1 MKRKIAVLAGGYS
14 GEFDVSIKSAAMI
27 MTHLDT
33 DLFEPYLVELKPEA
47 WTVKSEQGEFAVDR
61 NDFSFRTMDQEHVK
75 FDYAYIIIHGTPGE
89 DGTLQGYLDM
99 ISVPYNTG
107 SVLAQSGTFNKALTQ
122 RLAKY
127 RGIQVAEHMIF
138 RLDDCPAAEEVV
150 EQLGLPCF
158 VKPTESGS
166 SIGVAMVEKVEG
178 ILPAIKAAAEINPEI
193 IIESRLVGRE
203 LACGVYN
210 LDGEVHCLPITE
222 VISPNA
228 FFDYEAKYAN
238 QETQEITPA
247 DISEEIAKCCQAV
260 TKEVYELFNCKG
272 IARADFFLNGEELY
286 LVEINSVPGMS
297 KESIVPKQI
306 KAANLDLK
314 NVLSQMILSDL
325 KRK

>member
-1 MKRKIAVLAGGYS
+1 MKRKIALLAGGYS

-61 NDFSFRTMDQEHVK
+61 NDFSFRTADQEHVK

-122 RLAKY
+122 RLAKS

-138 RLDDCPAAEEVV
+138 RLGDCPTAEAIV
-150 EQLGLPCF
+150 ERIGLPCF

-178 ILPAIKAAAEINPEI
+178 ILPAIKAAGEINPEI
-193 IIESRLVGRE
+193 IIESRLLGRE

-210 LDGEVHCLPITE
+210 LEGDVHCLPITE
-222 VISPNA
+222 IISPNA

-247 DISEEIAKCCQAV
+247 DISEEIAKRCQTV

-272 IARADFFLNGEELY
+272 IARADFFLSGEELY

-297 KESIVPKQI
+297 QESIVPKQI